1 MAFYKYFTFS
11 ILILFLS
18 TGCISNLLKEPAPTF
33 SKDII
38 LPILPEEFILQKTS
52 AYPSWKS
59 KKTSNVV
66 LVISECS
73 DPNLNLKSAHALIT
87 SALENEK
94 VIEEKKTTFKKN
106 PAYYRKVSGLVDGLD
121 IDIIST
127 SFKYKECVY
136 ISSLSGVRE
145 SLNKNLDQ
153 WTAFNQQIEFKK

>member
-1 MAFYKYFTFS
+1 MACYKYFIFPT
-11 ILILFLS
+11 LIFFLS

-38 LPILPEEFILQKTS
+38 LPLLPNEFVLKKTS

-59 KKTSNVV
+59 TKTSNVV

-73 DPNLNLKSAHALIT
+73 DPQLNLKSAHSLIT
-87 SALENEK
+87 NALENEK
-94 VIEEKKTTFKKN
+94 IIEEKKTTFKKN
-106 PAYYRKVSGLVDGLD
+106 PAFYRKVSGLVDGLD

-127 SFKYKECVY
+127 SFKYKECIY

-145 SLNKNLDQ
+145 SLNKDIDHWNE
-153 WTAFNQQIEFKK
+153 FNQQIEFKK